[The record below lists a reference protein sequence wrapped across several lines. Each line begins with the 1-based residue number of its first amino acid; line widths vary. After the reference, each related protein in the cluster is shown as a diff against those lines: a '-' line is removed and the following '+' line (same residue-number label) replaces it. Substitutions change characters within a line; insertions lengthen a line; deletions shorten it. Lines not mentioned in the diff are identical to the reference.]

1 MSKEELADRIAAQ
14 EMEREAEAAEE
25 KRLDKQREEHG
36 EVRSS
41 LRAGEDAAERD
52 TADIDAE
59 KLTNIKSMLA
69 KPGGEAAV
77 AKRYGQAAVNGPEAR
92 LARTQ
97 MAHAAGRE
105 TAAAKEAAADAAWK
119 AANPPTPLRDRTVEA
134 LRERAAKEQ
143 QRDASR
149 GR

>member
-1 MSKEELADRIAAQ
+1 MGKEELADRLAEQ
-14 EMEREAEAAEE
+14 EAEREADEAEA

-36 EVRSS
+36 EVKSA
-41 LRAGEDAAERD
+41 LRAGEDAATRD
-52 TADIDAE
+52 STDIDAE
-59 KLTNIKSMLA
+59 RLGNIKSMLA
-69 KPGGEAAV
+69 QPGGEAAV
-77 AKRYGQAAVNGPEAR
+77 AKRYGKGAVNGPEAR

-97 MAHAAGRE
+97 MSHAAGRE

-119 AANPPTPLRDRTVEA
+119 AANPPTPLRDKTVEA

-143 QRDASR
+143 ERDSSR

>member
-1 MSKEELADRIAAQ
+1 MSKDELADRIADQ
-14 EMEREAEAAEE
+14 EVERETAEAEE
-25 KRLDKQREEHG
+25 KRVGKLRDEHK
-36 EVRSS
+36 EVKSA
-41 LRAGEDAAERD
+41 LRAGEDAATRD
-52 TADIDAE
+52 TPDIDAE
-59 KLTNIKSMLA
+59 RLGNIKEMLSQ
-69 KPGGEAAV
+69 PGGEQAV
-77 AKRYGQAAVNGPEAR
+77 AKRYGKAAVSGPEAR

-97 MAHAAGRE
+97 MSHAAGRE